1 MCMVSQDK
9 LIKDGIRYT
18 DKLFDEIS
26 RRLEKGVLDSDTLEE
41 FLRKTK
47 EYTTNNPLVST
58 DYDKTMI
65 NIILAETNNHK
76 FSRPAQKELVRVT
89 IENKVGD
96 LIRDVGEDIKQSVR
110 DIVTEEYNNPEGSNP
125 QKMAKQIS
133 KKVSGI
139 KNKRAKTIAR
149 TEIARTA
156 TISDYIIA
164 SERGAT
170 HYTVTCRSTR
180 CPICKKMYCKSSET
194 GGDVEYE
201 ITDTSNLPPVHPNC
215 RCSANFIKKPKV
227 HDEDVDV
234 DDVSVQPV
242 KDKTVLSSNNDY
254 EEYTAVDNWYKRKI
268 YGRQYND
275 GTDIRWDKDTDYINP
290 DQVKAHLE
298 TLPQILQDQARKY
311 PIYLEGNIN
320 GNGLVSGEFHD
331 YGDKFISLYKTNV
344 DVSLDVRLDSLTH
357 ELAHSL
363 EPTISID
370 NRMRYSNSKAWRD
383 AYTADNKFN
392 SYIHERTGRRKTPK
406 IFASDYARG
415 VYKKRHKNKALHFAE
430 FSEDW
435 ADSWKQYVN
444 PKTHDAFIQK
454 YPNRS
459 RIIEGMINTKETIKT
474 TQRTIQKIKVTPEDR
489 GVNPKTSTLRI
500 GDADY
505 PENRLKSVQY
515 NDGTTVHFKKV
526 AYPDSDYYVQT
537 IDYVEYEGNKYK
549 YLGTDSYKHFNYQ
562 DKNLS
567 PDDQRFV
574 DEFAARYG
582 SYEGKQLNNYNRGRT
597 KDINEIQWLLDNQER
612 YNQILRES
620 ELKGDIVTVRVESE
634 THIPK
639 GALNL
644 KNDTFS
650 SSSVG
655 AKLTDLEDNFGIGQE
670 SWKYITIVP
679 TGTRGGRFAGN
690 SIRRYHGDPD
700 ADFELEVTWSKH
712 QEFEVVIH
720 DEENHIIILKPK

>member
-215 RCSANFIKKPKV
+215 RCSANFFIKEGSKPKTRTGNV
-227 HDEDVDV
+227 EPTKEQLKGNLTT
-234 DDVSVQPV
+234 SERA
-242 KDKTVLSSNNDY
+242 KYNN
-254 EEYTAVDNWYKRKI
+254 YKRIIDKHTKWLDENPNASLADINARKKKI
-268 YGRQYND
+268 AVAQEELEKLRTKALGGATTSVTAETTPKLEPKPEPKEEPKPKAEPKVEMETPFDTSKHLTKEQLDKMDFKELAEYHGAEYKGLELNERDEKNYHIIEQTFADGNKLTIHFGEKAFNEFTKKGIATPNEIVHEVFKVPEALRKETNEIWFKNTTHGIRKTLSKDGYDKLKKNEGGYNCSIRLEPQYL
-275 GTDIRWDKDTDYINP
+275 DKYDDPDHKIVINP
-290 DQVKAHLE
+290 TYFKDRKKAIFN
-298 TLPQILQDQARKY
+298 LPQGED
-311 PIYLEGNIN
+311 PN
-320 GNGLVSGEFHD
+320 GWKHVIHHEFTHSGDVTRENWKKKD
-331 YGDKFISLYKTNV
+331 YTRICYKKEY
-344 DVSLDVRLDSLTH
+344 LDVTEDEMYFTG
-357 ELAHSL
+357 
-363 EPTISID
+363 
-370 NRMRYSNSKAWRD
+370 YSNSQMVE
-383 AYTADNKFN
+383 
-392 SYIHERTGRRKTPK
+392 S
-406 IFASDYARG
+406 
-415 VYKKRHKNKALHFAE
+415 FAE
-430 FSEDW
+430 HGGYISRMESNPSE
-435 ADSWKQYVN
+435 Q
-444 PKTHDAFIQK
+444 KTKIRIKVRDE
-454 YPNRS
+454 NRKV
-459 RIIEGMINTKETIKT
+459 ITKE
-474 TQRTIQKIKVTPEDR
+474 
-489 GVNPKTSTLRI
+489 
-500 GDADY
+500 
-505 PENRLKSVQY
+505 
-515 NDGTTVHFKKV
+515 
-526 AYPDSDYYVQT
+526 
-537 IDYVEYEGNKYK
+537 IDYDEYKQMYPKHHAYFMKKFKEG
-549 YLGTDSYKHFNYQ
+549 F
-562 DKNLS
+562 
-567 PDDQRFV
+567 
-574 DEFAARYG
+574 
-582 SYEGKQLNNYNRGRT
+582 
-597 KDINEIQWLLDNQER
+597 
-612 YNQILRES
+612 
-620 ELKGDIVTVRVESE
+620 
-634 THIPK
+634 
-639 GALNL
+639 
-644 KNDTFS
+644 
-650 SSSVG
+650 
-655 AKLTDLEDNFGIGQE
+655 
-670 SWKYITIVP
+670 
-679 TGTRGGRFAGN
+679 
-690 SIRRYHGDPD
+690 
-700 ADFELEVTWSKH
+700 
-712 QEFEVVIH
+712 
-720 DEENHIIILKPK
+720 